1 MIYHSKSYK
10 AAAWLLA
17 LSLTAGGTVS
27 AASVPYDTTSSAAT
41 VNAVGT
47 SASATPF
54 SDVAPAHWAEKHIS
68 KLAFQGIIVGNN
80 GLFRPSDSVTRQEAI
95 VMAIRFAG
103 LEGQLDRDEAV
114 VFPSSFHVDN
124 YFVPYVVLAIEKGLI
139 DRNEQFF
146 LADKEGK
153 DWGSAKA
160 SREWVTKLIVKAI
173 GKNAEALA
181 LGKQSIPFA
190 DASAVGEG
198 YAGYINEAV
207 SLKLMNGVANNKF
220 DPAGAV
226 TRAMMA
232 KLLSLAEGQYPV
244 DYAGQREGILTT
256 LKDGSLGLYTEE
268 GQQTY
273 STSAST
279 VYTRFDSEQ
288 ISNAA
293 SMVPNARVSIIAKDG
308 VVQYVEQLSTDQ
320 QVETINGTF
329 DRIIPASHKMWIWVN
344 DEPVEIRYDDTLQ
357 VVDGQGNVLDVTALT
372 KDSTVKITRDKFR
385 QSPIAISVQ
394 VASAPQSK
402 TGTGTV
408 QSIGASAITINNNG
422 KSETWSVSSDA
433 LLLSGNTLLDSLSAV
448 KAGDQV
454 SYEVKNDEI
463 VRLVVDVTNSAK
475 VETGVFYSA
484 DKKTITYL
492 KDKKYV
498 TKPITD
504 ATVITIDGM
513 PTATI
518 DDLQDNDQLE
528 LTINASDQVTKIA
541 VSNRKVEL
549 AVGVEIRS
557 YDADYKALNVV
568 DGNGKLKTLYLK
580 TNSQIDMNGIA
591 FTIDSAVSSGL
602 LAKGRKIT
610 ISYTGDTIVRIQLA
624 FKYTGTVVS
633 IDSTNAKLTLSMN
646 GTLMTLPLQS
656 PFVDQFGKANSVIS
670 DVQSGATIT
679 ATMNQTQDK
688 VSGIYIHRA
697 VQLKVV
703 SVNTSTSRITVRE
716 GSSTSTTDINVAGAE
731 LTDENGVKISLG
743 SLAAGN
749 VINVA
754 FVGSTATTVQRVTVS
769 VGAVKSVD
777 ASQVTLVDYSGRT
790 VNTPLGT
797 GYTVVRNGVPS
808 TSIASVK
815 AGDRVEVRKD
825 TQGKVQVTVLAS
837 VEKKFFKYDSTTNTI
852 QTKRPNIN
860 DTNYKFNL
868 SGIPLT
874 SGGSG
879 ISPTSLKEDDSLYL
893 YYYEDK
899 LIEIE
904 KR

>member
-1 MIYHSKSYK
+1 MIYHPKSYK

-17 LSLTAGGTVS
+17 LSLTAGGTAS
-27 AASVPYDTTSSAAT
+27 AAAVPYDTTSSAAAT
-41 VNAVGT
+41 GAAVT
-47 SASATPF
+47 AASATPF

-68 KLAFQGIIVGNN
+68 KLASQGIIVGNN

-103 LEGQLDRDEAV
+103 LEGQLNRKEAV
-114 VFPSSFHVDN
+114 VFPTSFHVDN
-124 YFVPYVVLAIEKGLI
+124 YFIPYVVLAFEKGLI
-139 DRNEQFF
+139 DQKEQFAI
-146 LADKEGK
+146 ADKEGK

-160 SREWVTKLIVKAI
+160 SREWVTKLTVKAI

-181 LGKQSIPFA
+181 LGNQKIPFD
-190 DASAVGEG
+190 DATAVGEG

-244 DYAGQREGILTT
+244 NYAGQTEGILTS
-256 LKDGSLGLYTEE
+256 LKDGKLGLYTSDGEK
-268 GQQTY
+268 TY
-273 STSAST
+273 TTSAST
-279 VYTRFDSEQ
+279 VFARFDQEQ
-288 ISNAA
+288 LSNAA
-293 SMVPNARVSIIAKDG
+293 NMISYARVSVIIKDG
-308 VVQYVEQLSTDQ
+308 AAQYVELLGTEQ

-329 DRIIPASHKMWIWVN
+329 DRIIPSTHKLWIWVN
-344 DEPVEIRYDDTLQ
+344 DEPVEIRYDDSLQ
-357 VVDGQGNVLDVTALT
+357 VVDGQGNVLDVSALT
-372 KDSTVKITRDKFR
+372 KDATVKITRDKFR
-385 QSPIAISVQ
+385 SSPIAISVQ

-408 QSIGASAITINNNG
+408 QSVGASAITINSNG
-422 KSETWSVSSDA
+422 ASETWNVSPDA
-433 LLLSGNTLLDSLSAV
+433 LLLSGNTLLDSLAAV
-448 KAGDQV
+448 KAGDQI
-454 SYEVKNDEI
+454 SYEVKNDAI
-463 VRLVVDVTNSAK
+463 VRLVVEVTNSAK
-475 VETGVFYSA
+475 VESGIFYSS

-492 KDKKYV
+492 KDKKYI

-504 ATVITIDGM
+504 ATVINIEGM
-513 PTATI
+513 PTATLE
-518 DDLQDNDQLE
+518 DLQDSDQIE
-528 LTINASDQVTKIA
+528 LTINASDQITKIS
-541 VSNRKVEL
+541 VLSRKVEL
-549 AVGVEIRS
+549 AVGVEIRN

-568 DGNGKLKTLYLK
+568 DGNGKLRTLYLRA
-580 TNSQIDMNGIA
+580 NSQIDMNGLA

-610 ISYTGDTIVRIQLA
+610 ISYTGDTIVKIQLA

-633 IDSTNAKLTLSMN
+633 VDSTNQKLTISMN
-646 GTLMTLPLQS
+646 GTLMTLPLQT
-656 PFVDQFGKANSVIS
+656 PYVEQFGKASSALS

-688 VSGIYIHRA
+688 VGGIYIHRYL
-697 VQLKVV
+697 QMKVV
-703 SVNTSTSRITVRE
+703 SVNTSTNRITVRE
-716 GSSTSTTDINVAGAE
+716 GNNSAIEINASNAE
-731 LTDENGVKISLG
+731 LVDENGVKISLG
-743 SLAAGN
+743 SLSAGN
-749 VINVA
+749 VVNVS
-754 FVGSTATTVQRVTVS
+754 FVGSTLSNLQRVTVS

-777 ASQVTLVDYSGRT
+777 ASQVALVDYSGRT
-790 VNTPLGT
+790 VNVPLGT
-797 GYTVVRNGVPS
+797 GYSIIRNGS
-808 TSIASVK
+808 SSASYSAVQ

-825 TQGKVQVTVLAS
+825 TQGKVQVTVLSS
-837 VEKKFFKYDSTTNTI
+837 VEKKFFKYDSATNTI
-852 QTKRPNIN
+852 QTKRANIN
-860 DTNYKFNL
+860 DTNYKFSL
-868 SGIPLT
+868 AGVPLT

-879 ISPTSLKEDDSLYL
+879 ISPTSLKDDDSLIF

>member
-1 MIYHSKSYK
+1 MIYHPKSYK

-27 AASVPYDTTSSAAT
+27 AAAVPYDTTSNVTAT
-41 VNAVGT
+41 NAVGT

-114 VFPSSFHVDN
+114 VFPTSFHVDN
-124 YFVPYVVLAIEKGLI
+124 YFVPYVVLAFEKGLI
-139 DRNEQFF
+139 DQIEQFSI
-146 LADKEGK
+146 ADAEGK

-160 SREWVTKLIVKAI
+160 SREWVTKLVVKSI
-173 GKNAEALA
+173 GKNADALA
-181 LGKQSIPFA
+181 LGNQQIPFA

-244 DYAGQREGILTT
+244 NYAGQSEGILTT
-256 LKDGSLGLYTEE
+256 LADGTLGLYTEE
-268 GQQTY
+268 GQQNY
-273 STSAST
+273 STSTST

-288 ISNAA
+288 ISDAA
-293 SMVPNARVSIIAKDG
+293 SMVPNARVSVIVKDG
-308 VVQYVEQLSTDQ
+308 AVQYVEQLSTEQ

-344 DEPVEIRYDDTLQ
+344 DEPVEIRYDDSLQ
-357 VVDGQGNVLDVTALT
+357 VLDGQGNVLDITALT
-372 KDSTVKITRDKFR
+372 NDATVKITRDKFR

-402 TGTGTV
+402 TGTGTI
-408 QSIGASAITINNNG
+408 QSVGAEAITINNNG
-422 KSETWSVSSDA
+422 TSETWSVSSDA
-433 LLLSGNTLLDSLSAV
+433 LLLSGNTLLDSLAAV

-463 VRLVVDVTNSAK
+463 VRLVVEVTNSAK
-475 VETGVFYSA
+475 VESGIFYGS

-504 ATVITIDGM
+504 ATVITIEGM
-513 PTATI
+513 PTATLE
-518 DDLQDNDQLE
+518 DLQESDQLE

-541 VSNRKVEL
+541 VLNRKVEL
-549 AVGVEIRS
+549 AVGVEIRN

-568 DGNGKLKTLYLK
+568 DGNGKLRTLYLK
-580 TNSQIDMNGIA
+580 ANSQIDLNGMA
-591 FTIDSAVSSGL
+591 FTLDAAVSSGL

-610 ISYTGDTIVRIQLA
+610 ISYSGETVVKIQLA

-633 IDSTNAKLTLSMN
+633 VDSTNAKLTISMN

-656 PFVDQFGKANSVIS
+656 PYVDQFGKVNSVLS
-670 DVQSGATIT
+670 DVQSGSTVT

-688 VSGIYIHRA
+688 VSGIYIHRTL
-697 VQLKVV
+697 QMKVV
-703 SVNTSTSRITVRE
+703 SVNTSTNKITVRE
-716 GSSTSTTDINVAGAE
+716 GSNSATEFNVSGAE
-731 LTDENGVKISLG
+731 LTDESGVKISLG

-749 VINVA
+749 VVNVS
-754 FVGSTATTVQRVTVS
+754 FVGSTLSALQRITVS
-769 VGAVKSVD
+769 VGSIKSVD
-777 ASQVTLVDYSGRT
+777 ASQITLVDYSGRT
-790 VNTPLGT
+790 VNAPLGT
-797 GYTVVRNGVPS
+797 GYSIIRNNVPS
-808 TSIASVK
+808 TSYTAVQ

-825 TQGKVQVTVLAS
+825 TQGKVQVTVLKS
-837 VEKKFFKYDSTTNTI
+837 VEKKFFKYDAAANSI

-860 DTNYKFNL
+860 ETNYKFSL

-874 SGGSG
+874 SGGAA